1 MVTAKVGD
9 MKGEGKGGE
18 KQNAEEGGG
27 GMCPVCGGEE
37 DILNII

>member
-9 MKGEGKGGE
+9 MEGKGKGGE
-18 KQNAEEGGG
+18 EQNTEEGGG

-37 DILNII
+37 YILNII